1 MFYACNDKIVKDLSE
16 WVSCVGPCKV
26 LWHFV
31 LPHPLSLTSEM
42 QKKKEKSKR
51 ERRKEGGGKRYLS

>member
-1 MFYACNDKIVKDLSE
+1 MFYACNDKIVKALSE

-31 LPHPLSLTSEM
+31 LPHPLSL
-42 QKKKEKSKR
+42 QVKC
-51 ERRKEGGGKRYLS
+51 RRKRRRARGKGGKRVGERDI